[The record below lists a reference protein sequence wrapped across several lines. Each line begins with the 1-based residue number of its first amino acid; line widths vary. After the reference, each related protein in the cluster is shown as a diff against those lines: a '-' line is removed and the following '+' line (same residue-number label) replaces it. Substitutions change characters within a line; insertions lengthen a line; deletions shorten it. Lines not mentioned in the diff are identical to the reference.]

1 MFKYAYNSLVYFGED
16 VKTSIERVSRAGYD
30 GIELVGEPEKY
41 DAGEVNALCSDNGL
55 AVSSICSIYTAE
67 RDLCSPEPAIRADAV
82 EYVKRVADLAA
93 EVHCPVMI
101 VAPTEC
107 TKLKAWKNPVEERKW
122 AIENMRKGGEYA
134 GTVGVDLTIEAWNR
148 YETYFLNRL
157 DQCVELLKEI
167 DLPNI
172 GVMGDTFHMNI
183 DEASIPDAF
192 RNAGKYVNHIH
203 LADSNRAA
211 PGKGH
216 LDFVPILQAIKDI
229 EYTGYL
235 SFELLPAS
243 ADPFGTL
250 RRGGGKEF
258 YDDYTLSAIRYM
270 KRVEERLH

>member
-1 MFKYAYNSLVYFGED
+1 LLDYFTAIVEDTGLRASSRVYAYRAETLLDMFEDLAKKAQAMDWLVSALQQCCAAARPHGVRLALEPICRYETTLVNNAAQGLEL
-16 VKTSIERVSRAGYD
+16 IERVGA
-30 GIELVGEPEKY
+30 
-41 DAGEVNALCSDNGL
+41 DNLGL
-55 AVSSICSIYTAE
+55 
-67 RDLCSPEPAIRADAV
+67 
-82 EYVKRVADLAA
+82 
-93 EVHCPVMI
+93 
-101 VAPTEC
+101 
-107 TKLKAWKNPVEERKW
+107 
-122 AIENMRKGGEYA
+122 
-134 GTVGVDLTIEAWNR
+134 
-148 YETYFLNRL
+148 
-157 DQCVELLKEI
+157 LL
-167 DLPNI
+167 
-172 GVMGDTFHMNI
+172 DTFHMNI